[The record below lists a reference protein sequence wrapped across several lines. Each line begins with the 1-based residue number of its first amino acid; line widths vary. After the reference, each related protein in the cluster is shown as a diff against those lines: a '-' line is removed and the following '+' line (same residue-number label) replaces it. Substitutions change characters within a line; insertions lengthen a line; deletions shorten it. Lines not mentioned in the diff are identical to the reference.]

1 MQKERRIRILRR
13 FVLGL
18 AVAALVAP
26 AAQARA
32 DELGGGAGSITG
44 AAVTHGESKG
54 DYPAPGG
61 STVVNHSEYKGDY
74 PAPGGSTV
82 VNHGEYKGDYPA
94 PGGSTV
100 LVHGEY
106 KGDYPAPGGSTV
118 LVHGEYK
125 GDYPAPGDSTGPVV
139 VSTPRTTPVGG
150 LSSPSTFDW
159 GDALVGAGAAF
170 GLMLLAGGSALGMRR
185 RQHPAAA

>member
-26 AAQARA
+26 AAQARV
-32 DELGGGAGSITG
+32 DDLGGDAGSIAG
-44 AAVTHGESKG
+44 AAVLHGESKG
-54 DYPAPGG
+54 DYPDALGD
-61 STVVNHSEYKGDY
+61 STVGI
-74 PAPGGSTV
+74 
-82 VNHGEYKGDYPA
+82 
-94 PGGSTV
+94 
-100 LVHGEY
+100 
-106 KGDYPAPGGSTV
+106 
-118 LVHGEYK
+118 HGEYK
-125 GDYPAPGDSTGPVV
+125 GDYPAPGDSTLPGFVPE
-139 VSTPRTTPVGG
+139 PRTTPVGG

-170 GLMLLAGGSALGMRR
+170 GLMLLAGGSALGVRR

>member
-26 AAQARA
+26 AAQARV
-32 DELGGGAGSITG
+32 DELGGGAGSIAG
-44 AAVTHGESKG
+44 AAILHGESKG
-54 DYPAPGG
+54 EYPDVLGD
-61 STVVNHSEYKGDY
+61 STVVI
-74 PAPGGSTV
+74 
-82 VNHGEYKGDYPA
+82 HGEYKGDYPA
-94 PGGSTV
+94 PGDSTV
-100 LVHGEY
+100 LI
-106 KGDYPAPGGSTV
+106 
-118 LVHGEYK
+118 HGEYK
-125 GDYPAPGDSTGPVV
+125 GDYPAPGDSTGLVFVPK
-139 VSTPRTTPVGG
+139 PRTTPVGG

-170 GLMLLAGGSALGMRR
+170 GLMLLAGGSALGVRR

>member
-18 AVAALVAP
+18 AVAAFVAP
-26 AAQARA
+26 AAQARV
-32 DELGGGAGSITG
+32 DESGGGAGSIAG
-44 AAVTHGESKG
+44 AAVTQGESKG
-54 DYPAPGG
+54 DYPVAPGD
-61 STVVNHSEYKGDY
+61 STVVI
-74 PAPGGSTV
+74 
-82 VNHGEYKGDYPA
+82 HGEYKG
-94 PGGSTV
+94 G
-100 LVHGEY
+100 
-106 KGDYPAPGGSTV
+106 
-118 LVHGEYK
+118 
-125 GDYPAPGDSTGPVV
+125 YPAPGDSTVLIRGEYKGEYPAPGDPTVPVV
-139 VSTPRTTPVGG
+139 VSTPRTTAPGG

>member
-18 AVAALVAP
+18 AVAAFVAP
-26 AAQARA
+26 AAQARV
-32 DELGGGAGSITG
+32 DELGGGAGSIAG

-54 DYPAPGG
+54 DYPRTRRLDRVDPRRVQGRLPRRTRRLDRVDPRRVQGRLPRAPG
-61 STVVNHSEYKGDY
+61 D
-74 PAPGGSTV
+74 
-82 VNHGEYKGDYPA
+82 
-94 PGGSTV
+94 STV
-100 LVHGEY
+100 LIR
-106 KGDYPAPGGSTV
+106 
-118 LVHGEYK
+118 GEYK

>member
-1 MQKERRIRILRR
+1 MQKERRIGIRILRR
-13 FVLGL
+13 FVIGL

-32 DELGGGAGSITG
+32 DELGGGAGSIAG

-54 DYPAPGG
+54 DYPR
-61 STVVNHSEYKGDY
+61 

-82 VNHGEYKGDYPA
+82 VNHGEYKGGYPA
-94 PGGSTV
+94 AGGSAV
-100 LVHGEY
+100 VIR
-106 KGDYPAPGGSTV
+106 
-118 LVHGEYK
+118 GEYK

-139 VSTPRTTPVGG
+139 VSTPRTAPGG
-150 LSSPSTFDW
+150 LSSPSAFDW

-185 RQHPAAA
+185 RQHAAAA

>member
-26 AAQARA
+26 AAQARV
-32 DELGGGAGSITG
+32 DQLGGGAESIAG
-44 AAVTHGESKG
+44 AAVTQGEEKG
-54 DYPAPGG
+54 DYPALGD
-61 STVVNHSEYKGDY
+61 SIVYTVAGYPLALQIRDAQQALIHSEYKGDY
-74 PAPGGSTV
+74 PAPGGS
-82 VNHGEYKGDYPA
+82 
-94 PGGSTV
+94 
-100 LVHGEY
+100 
-106 KGDYPAPGGSTV
+106 
-118 LVHGEYK
+118 
-125 GDYPAPGDSTGPVV
+125 
-139 VSTPRTTPVGG
+139 TPVGG

>member
-13 FVLGL
+13 FVIGL
-18 AVAALVAP
+18 AVAAFVAP
-26 AAQARA
+26 AAQAGV
-32 DELGGGAGSITG
+32 DELGGGAGSIAG
-44 AAVTHGESKG
+44 GAVTHGESKG
-54 DYPAPGG
+54 DYPALGG
-61 STVVNHSEYKGDY
+61 STVVNHGEYKGDY

-100 LVHGEY
+100 LIHGEY
-106 KGDYPAPGGSTV
+106 KGDYPALGDPTV
-118 LVHGEYK
+118 
-125 GDYPAPGDSTGPVV
+125 PVV
-139 VSTPRTTPVGG
+139 VSTPRTTAPGG

>member
-61 STVVNHSEYKGDY
+61 STVVN
-74 PAPGGSTV
+74 
-82 VNHGEYKGDYPA
+82 
-94 PGGSTV
+94 
-100 LVHGEY
+100 HGEY

>member
-26 AAQARA
+26 AAQARV
-32 DELGGGAGSITG
+32 DQLGGGAESIAG

-54 DYPAPGG
+54 DYPVARGD
-61 STVVNHSEYKGDY
+61 STVANR
-74 PAPGGSTV
+74 
-82 VNHGEYKGDYPA
+82 GEYKGDYPVVA

-100 LVHGEY
+100 LIRGEY
-106 KGDYPAPGGSTV
+106 KGDYPVVAPGDSTV
-118 LVHGEYK
+118 LIRGERK
-125 GDYPAPGDSTGPVV
+125 GDYPAPGDSTVL
-139 VSTPRTTPVGG
+139 VSAPTPRATPVGG
-150 LSSPSTFDW
+150 LSSPSAFDW

>member
-1 MQKERRIRILRR
+1 MQKRRRIRILRR
-13 FVLGL
+13 FAIGL

-32 DELGGGAGSITG
+32 DMHGGGAGSIAG
-44 AAVTHGESKG
+44 AAVSHGENKG
-54 DYPAPGG
+54 DYPASGG
-61 STVVNHSEYKGDY
+61 SIVV
-74 PAPGGSTV
+74 T
-82 VNHGEYKGDYPA
+82 HGEYKGDYPA
-94 PGGSTV
+94 PGGST
-100 LVHGEY
+100 LVTHGEY
-106 KGDYPAPGGSTV
+106 KGDYPAVGDPTV
-118 LVHGEYK
+118 ATYGEYK
-125 GDYPAPGDSTGPVV
+125 GDYPAVGDPTVPVFV
-139 VSTPRTTPVGG
+139 PKSPTTAPGG

>member
-61 STVVNHSEYKGDY
+61 STVVNHGEYKGDY

-100 LVHGEY
+100 VI
-106 KGDYPAPGGSTV
+106 
-118 LVHGEYK
+118 HGEYK

>member
-61 STVVNHSEYKGDY
+61 STVVNHSDCDCLLGLRVRGGQGERS
-74 PAPGGSTV
+74 PRRNTPG
-82 VNHGEYKGDYPA
+82 K
-94 PGGSTV
+94 
-100 LVHGEY
+100 
-106 KGDYPAPGGSTV
+106 
-118 LVHGEYK
+118 
-125 GDYPAPGDSTGPVV
+125 
-139 VSTPRTTPVGG
+139 
-150 LSSPSTFDW
+150 
-159 GDALVGAGAAF
+159 
-170 GLMLLAGGSALGMRR
+170 
-185 RQHPAAA
+185 